1 MHSLYCAVE
10 YDGKISLIK
19 LFAEEVFSEKQNLSF
34 TRAYTLKYI
43 EKIAEI
49 DNGVLSYVGGLTGS
63 LPATISSIS
72 DLHAFCQAIRQRI
85 FSSPE
90 YKNYLDVEFNKKN
103 RVTAAQFASS
113 EAIANTPRSPQP
125 THSIPDSGEKSN
137 LSDEISNLHGLESSI
152 NKKESSSQY
161 LADLKKSAR
170 RTSMT
175 PTRTRLWLA
184 DSTTLM

>member
-90 YKNYLDVEFNKKN
+90 YKNHLDVEFNKKN
-103 RVTAAQFASS
+103 RVTAAQFASK
-113 EAIANTPRSPQP
+113 EAIANTPRSPR
-125 THSIPDSGEKSN
+125 
-137 LSDEISNLHGLESSI
+137 SDITVPQNDQSVNRYSMQTALDLLIKTQKMQGLH
-152 NKKESSSQY
+152 
-161 LADLKKSAR
+161 
-170 RTSMT
+170 
-175 PTRTRLWLA
+175 PPV
-184 DSTTLM
+184 